1 MLNRRTLLYPSNLK
15 NWFLAAP
22 SSSLYGHRF
31 KRCPFDPLHRPC
43 VSTWPASMI
52 KKLKRWD
59 CQIPNFLSYLG
70 IFSSFFLWTTAFCQ
84 EETPHVPVSQT
95 PDGRVNY
102 PSNFQVEGGI
112 NLFLFG
118 EYLYWI
124 AGEDSLYYAHTGRGS
139 GTTVVPPNGE
149 INFKGR
155 LKKVKPEWDS
165 GLRLGIGFNFPKE
178 GYDAAFYWTW
188 FSTDRSNS
196 VSNPEGTLFSIWA
209 HPDNTATVADT
220 FAKGS
225 WNLNFNL
232 LDLEW
237 GRSSW
242 FGGYFSL
249 RPFFGVRELWL
260 RQDLKNRYDYD
271 TTPITFG
278 KLGAKSDFSGGGLR
292 AGADARFAIPYGFS
306 IYGIASGSLL
316 YGRFNADFRLKENS
330 FTIAQAKNHFWRGI
344 SSLQLALGLGWDT
357 HFFRDRL
364 HIQFHIGWEQNE
376 WFSVNQ
382 MSHYM
387 QEVGSGVF
395 FQENSNLSLQG
406 LVAGGR
412 FDF

>member
-22 SSSLYGHRF
+22 SSSLYGDRF
-31 KRCPFDPLHRPC
+31 KRSPFDPLHRPC
-43 VSTWPASMI
+43 VSTWPASML

-155 LKKVKPEWDS
+155 LKSSQVPECIDS

-209 HPDNTATVADT
+209 HPDNTATAADT
-220 FAKGS
+220 FAKGK
-225 WNLNFNL
+225 WNPQFQPSRFRMGTLFL
-232 LDLEW
+232 VRWL
-237 GRSSW
+237 
-242 FGGYFSL
+242 FFPT
-249 RPFFGVRELWL
+249 PFFWS
-260 RQDLKNRYDYD
+260 
-271 TTPITFG
+271 
-278 KLGAKSDFSGGGLR
+278 A
-292 AGADARFAIPYGFS
+292 
-306 IYGIASGSLL
+306 
-316 YGRFNADFRLKENS
+316 
-330 FTIAQAKNHFWRGI
+330 
-344 SSLQLALGLGWDT
+344 
-357 HFFRDRL
+357 
-364 HIQFHIGWEQNE
+364 
-376 WFSVNQ
+376 
-382 MSHYM
+382 
-387 QEVGSGVF
+387 
-395 FQENSNLSLQG
+395 
-406 LVAGGR
+406 
-412 FDF
+412 